1 VALPTYVRVVAAIL
15 LVGAYAGYVWRT
27 IVGGGESV
35 GETPDD
41 LTLWSE
47 SSWGQAPTWAVVRQL
62 VASLAVMVA
71 GAHYFVQAVEHI
83 SSSLGVPAGLISL
96 VLAPLATELP
106 EKFNSVI
113 WLREDKDTLAFGNIS
128 GAMVFQST
136 LPVTLGLLFTQ
147 WQLGFINTFS
157 VILSLL
163 SGVGLFILL
172 LRRGPIRAWYLL
184 GGGVL
189 YAVFVAVAAYQLVL

>member
-1 VALPTYVRVVAAIL
+1 MTSHS
-15 LVGAYAGYVWRT
+15 G
-27 IVGGGESV
+27 
-35 GETPDD
+35 
-41 LTLWSE
+41 SE
-47 SSWGQAPTWAVVRQL
+47 SSWGQAPTWAVLGQL

-71 GAHYFVQAVEHI
+71 GAHFFVQAVDHI

-106 EKFNSVI
+106 EKFNSVV
-113 WLREDKDTLAFGNIS
+113 WLREDKDTLAFDNIS
-128 GAMVFQST
+128 GAVGFQST
-136 LPVTLGLLFTQ
+136 LPVTLGLLFPQ
-147 WQLGFINTFS
+147 WQLDFINTFS
-157 VILSLL
+157 VILALL

-189 YAVFVAVAAYQLVL
+189 YAVFVAVAVYQLVF